1 MRGFCL
7 EVSGDFA
14 CFTRPEM
21 KVERV
26 SYDVITPSAA
36 RAIFD
41 AILWKPA
48 IRWQVKKIEV
58 MNPIRWASVRR
69 NEVANVASPRNRVGI
84 FIEDSR
90 QQRAGLILRDVRYR
104 LYAEFTFIPVEQ
116 RMRSPNPSPE
126 WLADAEEEAMCKQ
139 AEARPDD
146 KEAKYAAM
154 FDRRATKGQY
164 FVHPYL
170 GCREFSC
177 SSVRLIKRPEEE
189 PDKPIPDSRDLGFM
203 LYDMD
208 YSDPNEI
215 RPMFFRANM
224 VHGVIAVP
232 DVDSEEV
239 RK

>member
-7 EVSGDFA
+7 EVAGDFA

-48 IRWQVKKIEV
+48 IRWRITKIEV
-58 MNPIRWASVRR
+58 LNPIRWTSIRR
-69 NEVANVASPRNRVGI
+69 NEVASVASPKSGGI
-84 FIEDSR
+84 LIEEAR
-90 QQRAGLILRDVRYR
+90 QQRAGLLLRDVKYR
-104 LYAEFTFIPVEQ
+104 LHAEFVFIPPEK
-116 RMRSPNPSPE
+116 RSKVVNPAPE
-126 WLADAEEEAMCKQ
+126 WLTDEEEKSLYQQ
-139 AEARPDD
+139 AEARPDE

-154 FDRRATKGQY
+154 FERRASKGQC
-164 FVHPYL
+164 FTQPYL
-170 GCREFSC
+170 GCREFAC
-177 SSVRLIKRPEEE
+177 SFRFVKNPETES
-189 PDKPIPDSRDLGFM
+189 DKPIPDSCDLGFM

-208 YSDPNEI
+208 YSNLADI
-215 RPMFFRANM
+215 KPMFFRANM
-224 VHGVIAVP
+224 NHGIIKVP
-232 DVDSEEV
+232 NENSEEV